1 MNEQEIS
8 LRIENVKEHVS
19 IFEVLNYYGVGLTR
33 GEGAEQQ
40 VSCPFHGH
48 RGDLR
53 KSARVYESS
62 QKFHC
67 FFCGFTLDVIAF
79 VQEYE
84 GCNFLRALNILEQN
98 FSVPQIE
105 FEDIADDI
113 GKTFYKRKT
122 SYTLPALLS
131 LYEFCEGEIIKRKK
145 SFNLKTYSKLFLF
158 LESTLNKLRDS
169 KITGEE
175 AFDQLTKLRAKIEA

>member
-1 MNEQEIS
+1 MNEEEIR
-8 LRIENVKEHVS
+8 LRIENVKNHIT
-19 IFEVLNYYGVGLTR
+19 IFEVLNYYNVGLTR
-33 GEGAEQQ
+33 GEGSEQQ

-48 RGDLR
+48 RGDVR

-84 GCNFLRALNILEQN
+84 GCNFLRALSILEQQ

-105 FEDIADDI
+105 FEDITGDI
-113 GKTFYKRKT
+113 GKTFHKSKS
-122 SYTLPALLS
+122 SYTISALLN
-131 LYEFCEGEIIKRKK
+131 LYDFCEQEIIKRKK
-145 SFNLKTYSKLFLF
+145 SFSLKTYSKLFLF
-158 LESTLNKLRDS
+158 LESIFNKLQDS

-175 AFDQLTKLRAKIEA
+175 AFEQLTKLRAKIEV